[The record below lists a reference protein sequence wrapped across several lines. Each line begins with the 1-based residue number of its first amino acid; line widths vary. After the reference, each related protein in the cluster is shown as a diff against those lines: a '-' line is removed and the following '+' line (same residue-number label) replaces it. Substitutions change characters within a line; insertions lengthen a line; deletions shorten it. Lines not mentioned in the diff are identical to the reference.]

1 MFRPSPLVPRPVPYP
16 CYNQNALDPTV
27 NDGGAKPC
35 APLSELIGGEGR
47 RQMSGDETVIV
58 VLKLG
63 LATLLLCL
71 SALFAAA
78 ETALLGVGKVK
89 VRHFAEE
96 GNEGAKK
103 VLHLYRNPA
112 RLIATLLT
120 GITLSQYLAE
130 ALVTSIAV
138 HWEQRLALVGFSGAI
153 SVLFAVLVLTF
164 VDVTPGIYGAASA
177 ETVALTCA
185 QWVRFFQRLLSPFVW
200 FAETVVNGLLHL
212 FRWHDIRHPPLITE
226 GELFAALE
234 IAERQGIL
242 TREQRQMLC
251 QRFGIQR
258 GAGRRSDGA
267 LAWTWSPFD
276 ATRRLDEAI
285 RLMRRSGHSRL
296 PVYRDTRDEIVG
308 ILYAKDVLAAWY
320 RGEREK
326 TAGELAR
333 PPLFATE
340 TQRAIHLLRT
350 MQRQRRGIA
359 IVLDAEGGTAGLVT
373 VEDVLEEIVGEI
385 YDEYDIADLPVRQ
398 IGERTYLVRA
408 PLSLRQVE
416 KWLNVELP
424 EEDYDTLAELLVA
437 HLEHL
442 PQVGDRVEV
451 DGIVLEVAEMR
462 GRRITWILV
471 TVPSEGLAD
480 A

>member
-1 MFRPSPLVPRPVPYP
+1 VPFLRRRRPPFWASGRSKSVTSPKRG
-16 CYNQNALDPTV
+16 T
-27 NDGGAKPC
+27 K
-35 APLSELIGGEGR
+35 GR
-47 RQMSGDETVIV
+47 
-58 VLKLG
+58 
-63 LATLLLCL
+63 
-71 SALFAAA
+71 
-78 ETALLGVGKVK
+78 
-89 VRHFAEE
+89 
-96 GNEGAKK
+96 KK

-138 HWEQRLALVGFSGAI
+138 HWEQRLALVGFSGAL

-177 ETVALTCA
+177 ETVALPCA
-185 QWVRFFQRLLSPFVW
+185 QWVSLFQRLLAPFVW
-200 FAETVVNGLLHL
+200 FAERVVNGLLHL
-212 FRWHDIRHPPLITE
+212 LHWHDVRHPPLVTE
-226 GELFAALE
+226 GEIFAALE
-234 IAERQGIL
+234 IAEHQRLL
-242 TREQRQMLC
+242 TKEQRQML
-251 QRFGIQR
+251 
-258 GAGRRSDGA
+258 SSA
-267 LAWTWSPFD
+267 LEFKEVRVGEVMVPRVDMVALHADTP
-276 ATRRLDEAI
+276 LDEAI
-285 RLMRRSGHSRL
+285 RVMRRSGHSRL

-385 YDEYDIADLPVRQ
+385 YDEYDIADRPVRP

-416 KWLNVELP
+416 K
-424 EEDYDTLAELLVA
+424 VA
-437 HLEHL
+437 
-442 PQVGDRVEV
+442 QCG
-451 DGIVLEVAEMR
+451 VAR
-462 GRRITWILV
+462 RRLRHPRRIARRPL
-471 TVPSEGLAD
+471 GALATGR
-480 A
+480 

>member
-1 MFRPSPLVPRPVPYP
+1 
-16 CYNQNALDPTV
+16 
-27 NDGGAKPC
+27 
-35 APLSELIGGEGR
+35 
-47 RQMSGDETVIV
+47 MSGDETVIA

-63 LATLLLCL
+63 LATLLLWL

-89 VRHFAEE
+89 VRPFAEE
-96 GNEGAKK
+96 GNEAAKK
-103 VLHLYRNPA
+103 LLLLYQNPA
-112 RLIATLLT
+112 RLIATLLA
-120 GITLSQYLAE
+120 GITLAEYLAE
-130 ALVTSIAV
+130 ALVTSVAV
-138 HWEQRLALVGFSGAI
+138 HWERRWEVAGFSGLVSIA
-153 SVLFAVLVLTF
+153 FAFLVLTF
-164 VDVTPGIYGAASA
+164 VDVTPGIYGAAYA
-177 ETVALTCA
+177 ETVALA
-185 QWVRFFQRLLSPFVW
+185 VAKWVSLFQRLLAPFVW
-200 FAETVVNGLLHL
+200 FAERVVNGLLHL
-212 FRWHDIRHPPLITE
+212 LHWHDVRHPPLVTE
-226 GELFAALE
+226 GEIFAALE
-234 IAERQGIL
+234 IAERQGLL
-242 TREQRQMLC
+242 TKEQRQML
-251 QRFGIQR
+251 
-258 GAGRRSDGA
+258 SSA
-267 LAWTWSPFD
+267 LEFKEVRVGEVMVPRVDMVAIKADTP
-276 ATRRLDEAI
+276 LEEAI
-285 RLMRRSGHSRL
+285 LVIRRSGHSRL

-340 TQRAIHLLRT
+340 TQRSIHLLRT

-385 YDEYDIADLPVRQ
+385 YDEYDIAEMPVRKV
-398 IGERTYLVRA
+398 GERTFLVRA
-408 PLSLRQVE
+408 PLSIRQVE

-437 HLEHL
+437 HLERL
-442 PQVGDRVEV
+442 PQVGDRVEM

-462 GRRITWILV
+462 GRRITWIRV
-471 TVPSEGLAD
+471 TLPSEGLAD

>member
-1 MFRPSPLVPRPVPYP
+1 
-16 CYNQNALDPTV
+16 
-27 NDGGAKPC
+27 
-35 APLSELIGGEGR
+35 
-47 RQMSGDETVIV
+47 MSGDETVIA

-71 SALFAAA
+71 SALFSAA

-96 GNEGAKK
+96 GNEAAKK

-112 RLIATLLT
+112 RLIATLLA
-120 GITLSQYLAE
+120 GITLSEYLAE
-130 ALVTSIAV
+130 ALVTSVAV
-138 HWEQRLALVGFSGAI
+138 HWEQRLALVGFSGVI
-153 SVLFAVLVLTF
+153 SVIFAVLVLTF
-164 VDVTPGIYGAASA
+164 VDVTPGIYGAAYA
-177 ETVALTCA
+177 ETVALA
-185 QWVRFFQRLLSPFVW
+185 VAKGVRFFQRLLSPFVW

-212 FRWHDIRHPPLITE
+212 LRWHDIRHPPLVTE

-242 TREQRQMLC
+242 TREQRQMLV
-251 QRFGIQR
+251 
-258 GAGRRSDGA
+258 SA
-267 LAWTWSPFD
+267 LEFKEVRVAEVMVPRVDMVAIRADTP
-276 ATRRLDEAI
+276 LDEAI
-285 RLMRRSGHSRL
+285 RVMRRSGHSRL
-296 PVYRDTRDEIVG
+296 PVYRDTRDEIIG

-340 TQRAIHLLRT
+340 TQRAINLLRT

-385 YDEYDIADLPVRQ
+385 YDEYDIAEMPVRQ

-408 PLSLRQVE
+408 PLSIRQVE

-437 HLEHL
+437 HLERL

-462 GRRITWILV
+462 GRRITWIRV

>member
-1 MFRPSPLVPRPVPYP
+1 MPQCSFS
-16 CYNQNALDPTV
+16 
-27 NDGGAKPC
+27 
-35 APLSELIGGEGR
+35 
-47 RQMSGDETVIV
+47 
-58 VLKLG
+58 
-63 LATLLLCL
+63 
-71 SALFAAA
+71 AA

-96 GNEGAKK
+96 GNEAAKK

-112 RLIATLLT
+112 RLIATLLA
-120 GITLSQYLAE
+120 GITLSEYLAE
-130 ALVTSIAV
+130 ALVTSVAV
-138 HWEQRLALVGFSGAI
+138 HWEQRLALVGFSGVI
-153 SVLFAVLVLTF
+153 SVIFAVLVLIF
-164 VDVTPGIYGAASA
+164 VDVTPGIYGAAYA
-177 ETVALTCA
+177 ETVALA
-185 QWVRFFQRLLSPFVW
+185 VAKGVRFFQRLLSPFVW

-212 FRWHDIRHPPLITE
+212 LRWHAIRHPPLVTE

-242 TREQRQMLC
+242 TREQRQMLV
-251 QRFGIQR
+251 
-258 GAGRRSDGA
+258 SA
-267 LAWTWSPFD
+267 LEFKEVRVAEVMVPRVDMVAIRADTP
-276 ATRRLDEAI
+276 LDEAI
-285 RLMRRSGHSRL
+285 RVMRRSGHSRL
-296 PVYRDTRDEIVG
+296 PVYRDTRDEIIG

-340 TQRAIHLLRT
+340 TQRAINLLRT

-385 YDEYDIADLPVRQ
+385 YDEYDIAEMPVRQ

-408 PLSLRQVE
+408 PLSIRQVE

-437 HLEHL
+437 HLERL

-462 GRRITWILV
+462 GRRITWIRV

>member
-1 MFRPSPLVPRPVPYP
+1 
-16 CYNQNALDPTV
+16 
-27 NDGGAKPC
+27 
-35 APLSELIGGEGR
+35 
-47 RQMSGDETVIV
+47 MSGDETVIV

-89 VRHFAEE
+89 VRHLAEE

-138 HWEQRLALVGFSGAI
+138 HWEQRLALVGFSGAL

-185 QWVRFFQRLLSPFVW
+185 KWVRFFQRLLSPFVW

-212 FRWHDIRHPPLITE
+212 LRWHDIRHPPLVTE

-234 IAERQGIL
+234 IAEHQGIL
-242 TREQRQMLC
+242 TREQRQMLV
-251 QRFGIQR
+251 
-258 GAGRRSDGA
+258 SA
-267 LAWTWSPFD
+267 LEFKEVRVGEVMVPRVDMVALRADTP
-276 ATRRLDEAI
+276 LDEAI

-340 TQRAIHLLRT
+340 TQRAINLLRT

-385 YDEYDIADLPVRQ
+385 YDEYDIADRPVRP

-437 HLEHL
+437 HLERL
-442 PQVGDRVEV
+442 PQVGDRVEM

-462 GRRITWILV
+462 GRRITWIRV
-471 TVPSEGLAD
+471 TLPSEGLAD

>member
-1 MFRPSPLVPRPVPYP
+1 
-16 CYNQNALDPTV
+16 
-27 NDGGAKPC
+27 
-35 APLSELIGGEGR
+35 
-47 RQMSGDETVIV
+47 MSGDETVIV

-153 SVLFAVLVLTF
+153 SVIFAVLVLTF

-185 QWVRFFQRLLSPFVW
+185 KWVRFFQRLLSPFVW

-242 TREQRQMLC
+242 TREQRQMLVSALEFKEV
-251 QRFGIQR
+251 RVGEVMVPR
-258 GAGRRSDGA
+258 VDMVALRSD
-267 LAWTWSPFD
+267 TP
-276 ATRRLDEAI
+276 LDEAI

-296 PVYRDTRDEIVG
+296 PVYRDTRDEIIG

-385 YDEYDIADLPVRQ
+385 YDEYDIAEMPVRQ

-424 EEDYDTLAELLVA
+424 EEDYDTLAEFLVA

>member
-1 MFRPSPLVPRPVPYP
+1 
-16 CYNQNALDPTV
+16 
-27 NDGGAKPC
+27 
-35 APLSELIGGEGR
+35 
-47 RQMSGDETVIV
+47 
-58 VLKLG
+58 
-63 LATLLLCL
+63 
-71 SALFAAA
+71 
-78 ETALLGVGKVK
+78 
-89 VRHFAEE
+89 
-96 GNEGAKK
+96 
-103 VLHLYRNPA
+103 
-112 RLIATLLT
+112 
-120 GITLSQYLAE
+120 
-130 ALVTSIAV
+130 
-138 HWEQRLALVGFSGAI
+138 LALVGFSGAL

-177 ETVALTCA
+177 ETVALPCA
-185 QWVRFFQRLLSPFVW
+185 KWVRFFQRLLSPFVW

-212 FRWHDIRHPPLITE
+212 LRWHDIRHPPLVTE

-242 TREQRQMLC
+242 TREQRQML
-251 QRFGIQR
+251 
-258 GAGRRSDGA
+258 SSA
-267 LAWTWSPFD
+267 LEFKEVRVGEVMVPRVDMVALHADTP
-276 ATRRLDEAI
+276 LDEAI
-285 RLMRRSGHSRL
+285 RVMRRSGHSRL

-385 YDEYDIADLPVRQ
+385 YDEYDIADRPVRP

>member
-1 MFRPSPLVPRPVPYP
+1 
-16 CYNQNALDPTV
+16 
-27 NDGGAKPC
+27 
-35 APLSELIGGEGR
+35 
-47 RQMSGDETVIV
+47 MSGDETVIV

-89 VRHFAEE
+89 VRHLAEE

-138 HWEQRLALVGFSGAI
+138 HWEQRLALVGFSGAL

-185 QWVRFFQRLLSPFVW
+185 QWVSLFQRLLAPFVW
-200 FAETVVNGLLHL
+200 FAERVVNGLLHL
-212 FRWHDIRHPPLITE
+212 LHWHDVRHPPLVTE
-226 GELFAALE
+226 GEIFAALE
-234 IAERQGIL
+234 IAERQGLL
-242 TREQRQMLC
+242 TKEQRQMLV
-251 QRFGIQR
+251 
-258 GAGRRSDGA
+258 SA
-267 LAWTWSPFD
+267 LEFKEVRVGEVMVPRVDMVALHADTP
-276 ATRRLDEAI
+276 LDEAI
-285 RLMRRSGHSRL
+285 RVMRRSGHSRL

-385 YDEYDIADLPVRQ
+385 YDEYDIADRPVRP

>member
-1 MFRPSPLVPRPVPYP
+1 
-16 CYNQNALDPTV
+16 
-27 NDGGAKPC
+27 
-35 APLSELIGGEGR
+35 
-47 RQMSGDETVIV
+47 MSGDETVIA

-71 SALFAAA
+71 SALFSAA

-96 GNEGAKK
+96 GNEAAKK

-112 RLIATLLT
+112 RLIATLLA
-120 GITLSQYLAE
+120 GITLSEYLAE
-130 ALVTSIAV
+130 ALVTSVAV
-138 HWEQRLALVGFSGAI
+138 HWEQRLALVGFSGVI
-153 SVLFAVLVLTF
+153 SVIFAVLVLIF
-164 VDVTPGIYGAASA
+164 VDVTPGIYGAAYA
-177 ETVALTCA
+177 ETVALA
-185 QWVRFFQRLLSPFVW
+185 VAKGVRFFQRLLSPFVW

-212 FRWHDIRHPPLITE
+212 LRWHDIRHPPLVTE

-242 TREQRQMLC
+242 TREQRQMLV
-251 QRFGIQR
+251 
-258 GAGRRSDGA
+258 SA
-267 LAWTWSPFD
+267 LEFKEVRVAEVMVPRVDMVAIRADTP
-276 ATRRLDEAI
+276 LDEAI
-285 RLMRRSGHSRL
+285 RVMRRSGHSRL
-296 PVYRDTRDEIVG
+296 PVYRDTRDEIIG

-340 TQRAIHLLRT
+340 TQRAINLLRT

-385 YDEYDIADLPVRQ
+385 YDEYDIAEMPVRQ

-408 PLSLRQVE
+408 PLSIRQVE

-437 HLEHL
+437 HLERL

-462 GRRITWILV
+462 GRRITWIRV

>member
-1 MFRPSPLVPRPVPYP
+1 
-16 CYNQNALDPTV
+16 
-27 NDGGAKPC
+27 
-35 APLSELIGGEGR
+35 
-47 RQMSGDETVIV
+47 
-58 VLKLG
+58 
-63 LATLLLCL
+63 
-71 SALFAAA
+71 
-78 ETALLGVGKVK
+78 
-89 VRHFAEE
+89 
-96 GNEGAKK
+96 
-103 VLHLYRNPA
+103 
-112 RLIATLLT
+112 
-120 GITLSQYLAE
+120 
-130 ALVTSIAV
+130 
-138 HWEQRLALVGFSGAI
+138 
-153 SVLFAVLVLTF
+153 
-164 VDVTPGIYGAASA
+164 
-177 ETVALTCA
+177 
-185 QWVRFFQRLLSPFVW
+185 
-200 FAETVVNGLLHL
+200 
-212 FRWHDIRHPPLITE
+212 
-226 GELFAALE
+226 
-234 IAERQGIL
+234 
-242 TREQRQMLC
+242 
-251 QRFGIQR
+251 
-258 GAGRRSDGA
+258 
-267 LAWTWSPFD
+267 
-276 ATRRLDEAI
+276 LDEAI

-296 PVYRDTRDEIVG
+296 PVYRDTRDEIIG

-385 YDEYDIADLPVRQ
+385 YDEYDIAEMPVRQ

>member
-1 MFRPSPLVPRPVPYP
+1 MLVSALEFKEVRVGEVMVPR
-16 CYNQNALDPTV
+16 
-27 NDGGAKPC
+27 
-35 APLSELIGGEGR
+35 
-47 RQMSGDETVIV
+47 
-58 VLKLG
+58 
-63 LATLLLCL
+63 
-71 SALFAAA
+71 
-78 ETALLGVGKVK
+78 
-89 VRHFAEE
+89 
-96 GNEGAKK
+96 
-103 VLHLYRNPA
+103 
-112 RLIATLLT
+112 
-120 GITLSQYLAE
+120 
-130 ALVTSIAV
+130 
-138 HWEQRLALVGFSGAI
+138 
-153 SVLFAVLVLTF
+153 
-164 VDVTPGIYGAASA
+164 VDM
-177 ETVALTCA
+177 VALHADT
-185 QWVRFFQRLLSPFVW
+185 P
-200 FAETVVNGLLHL
+200 
-212 FRWHDIRHPPLITE
+212 
-226 GELFAALE
+226 
-234 IAERQGIL
+234 
-242 TREQRQMLC
+242 
-251 QRFGIQR
+251 
-258 GAGRRSDGA
+258 
-267 LAWTWSPFD
+267 
-276 ATRRLDEAI
+276 LDEAI
-285 RLMRRSGHSRL
+285 RVMRRSGHSRL

-385 YDEYDIADLPVRQ
+385 YDEYDIADRPVRP